1 MVKNETLSSAQTHIS
16 FIKSDEPPVQLGNL
30 IYRTI
35 PSAYTQ
41 ALTQALGYSITTL
54 PLKTNSLFL
63 KLLEQRIKEEAER
76 AQEEKEKM
84 DEENE

>member
-1 MVKNETLSSAQTHIS
+1 M
-16 FIKSDEPPVQLGNL
+16 GNL

-35 PSAYTQ
+35 PAAYTQ

-76 AQEEKEKM
+76 AQEEEKEKK
-84 DEENE
+84 EEESE